1 MLSPLQIL
9 KKYWGFDQFRSL
21 QADVIDSVL
30 EGRDTVALL
39 HTGAGKSVCYQ
50 VPALCLPGKTLVIS
64 PLIAL
69 MQDQVDALNKKGV
82 LAKAIFSGLKHQEVD
97 LILDNFMN
105 GPLKILYVSPERLET
120 VMFIERFKKTKISL
134 IAIDESHCISQWGQD
149 FRPAYYNIKS
159 LREWHPDVP
168 FIAVTATATPK
179 VVVDITEKLEMVNP
193 NVITSTFARDNL
205 SFTVMLSEDKMDKLS
220 DFLSKMKGS
229 GIIYMRSRKKVE
241 QLASYLNKD
250 QNPGEEVA
258 SYYHGGLNM
267 KTRMRVQ
274 NDWIENRMKIIVCTN
289 AFGMGVDKPDVR
301 FVVHCDI
308 PPSIEEYYQ
317 EAGRAGRD
325 GKPSH
330 AVSIINFGDIVKLQ
344 QHHLSSYPSLKFL
357 EQVYNRLCSYLKVG
371 YGSGAGE
378 SFDLSLESFCN
389 QYRYHIGRVFSC
401 LNIMEKEGWLFL
413 NQAMRKPSQIVFT
426 SAKGR
431 ISLSSRNKDIK
442 SKIILHFIRKYEG
455 IFTDFV
461 MIDEGKIANELNIP
475 LTKLITELKVMDKE
489 TILAYHP
496 STDQP
501 RITFLMDRP
510 APNSFAI
517 DEVTYRKRE
526 QNAANKMRAIQEYMT
541 SFDCRQ
547 QTILSYFGEEK
558 EQCGRCDI
566 CLGSKVKIF
575 NEVEKSALLTHL
587 RKVAKNG
594 EIHCDSYIRLWPFN
608 KQNKA
613 FAILQQLHIEREIYF
628 DRDSIIQT
636 NPKATNAI

>member
-1 MLSPLQIL
+1 MPTPLHIL
-9 KKYWGFDQFRSL
+9 KQYWGYDQFRSL
-21 QADVIDSVL
+21 QAEVIKSVL
-30 EGRDTVALL
+30 DGRDTVALL

-69 MQDQVDALNKKGV
+69 MQDQVDSLNKRGIM
-82 LAKAIFSGLKHQEVD
+82 AKAIFSGLKFREID

-120 VMFIERFKKTKISL
+120 IMFIERFKKTNISL
-134 IAIDESHCISQWGQD
+134 IAIDESHCISQWGHD
-149 FRPAYYNIKS
+149 FRPAYYNIKN
-159 LREWHPDVP
+159 LREWHPKVP

-179 VVVDITEKLEMVNP
+179 VVVDITEKLEMVKP
-193 NVITSTFARDNL
+193 NVISSTFARDNL
-205 SFTVMLSEDKMDKLS
+205 SFTVMLSEDKMDKLT
-220 DFLSKMKGS
+220 DFLEKMKGS

-241 QLASYLNKD
+241 QLAAYLNKGLNTED
-250 QNPGEEVA
+250 EIA
-258 SYYHGGLNM
+258 SFYHGGLNM

-274 NDWIENRMKIIVCTN
+274 KDWIENRMRIIVCTN

-344 QHHLSSYPSLKFL
+344 QHHLSSFPSLEFL
-357 EQVYNRLCSYLKVG
+357 EQVYNRLCSYLKIG

-378 SFDLSLESFCN
+378 SFDLSLEDFCSK
-389 QYRYHIGRVFSC
+389 YRYHIGKVFNC

-431 ISLSSRNKDIK
+431 ISLSSRNKDVK
-442 SKIILHFIRKYEG
+442 SQMILHFIRKYEG

-461 MIDEGKIANELNIP
+461 TIDEGKLANELKIP
-475 LTKLITELKVMDKE
+475 LEKFIRELKVMDRE
-489 TILAYHP
+489 TILSYRP
-496 STDQP
+496 STEDP

-517 DEVTYRKRE
+517 DEVTYKKRE
-526 QNAANKMRAIQEYMT
+526 ENAALKMRAIQEYMT
-541 SFDCRQ
+541 SYDCRQ

-558 EQCGRCDI
+558 EPCGRCDI
-566 CLGSKVKIF
+566 CRGSKVKLYTD
-575 NEVEKSALLTHL
+575 VEKTALLRHL
-587 RKVAKNG
+587 RKVANNG
-594 EIHCDSYIRLWPFN
+594 LMHCESYISMWPFN

-613 FAILQQLHIEREIYF
+613 FAILQQLHIENEIHF
-628 DRDSIIQT
+628 DRDNIIQT
-636 NPKATNAI
+636 NPKAANVI

>member
-1 MLSPLQIL
+1 MPSPLEVL
-9 KKYWGFDQFRSL
+9 KHYWGYDQFRSL
-21 QADVIDSVL
+21 QSSVIDSVL
-30 EGRDTVALL
+30 SGSDTIALL
-39 HTGAGKSVCYQ
+39 ATGAGKSVCYQ

-69 MQDQVDALNKKGV
+69 MQDQVDSLKKKGV
-82 LAKAIFSGLKHQEVD
+82 LAKAIYSGLNFREVD

-120 VMFIERFKKTKISL
+120 DMFIERFKKTKISL
-134 IAIDESHCISQWGQD
+134 VAIDESHCISQWGHD
-149 FRPAYYNIKS
+149 FRPAYYNIKD
-159 LREWHPDVP
+159 LREWHPKVP
-168 FIAVTATATPK
+168 FIAVTATATPT
-179 VVVDITEKLEMVNP
+179 VVEDIADKLSLQNP
-193 NVITSTFARDNL
+193 NIITSTFARDNL
-205 SFTVMLSEDKMDKLS
+205 SFSVIMSEDKMEKLS
-220 DFLSKMKGS
+220 GFLSKMKGS

-250 QNPGEEVA
+250 LQPQDHVA
-258 SYYHGGLNM
+258 NFYHGGMHM

-274 NDWIENRMKIIVCTN
+274 KDWIDNKMKIIVCTN

-308 PPSIEEYYQ
+308 PPSLEEYYQ

-325 GKPSH
+325 GNHAH

-344 QHHLSSYPSLKFL
+344 QHHLSSFPPLDYL

-378 SFDLSLESFCN
+378 SFDLSLEDFCSK
-389 QYRYHIGRVFSC
+389 YRYHIGRVFSC

-426 SAKGR
+426 SAKNK
-431 ISLSSRNKDIK
+431 ISLSTRNKDIK
-442 SKIILHFIRKYEG
+442 SQMIIHLIRKYEG

-461 MIDEGKIANELNIP
+461 QIDEGKIANELGISLP
-475 LTKLITELKVMDKE
+475 KLIRELKVLDSE
-489 TILAYHP
+489 TIISYKP
-496 STDQP
+496 SSEKP

-517 DEVTYRKRE
+517 DEPRYKKRE
-526 QNAANKMRAIQEYMT
+526 ENAAIKMRSIQDYMT
-541 SFDCRQ
+541 SYDCRQ

-558 EQCGRCDI
+558 ERCGRCDI
-566 CLGSKVKIF
+566 CTGSKKKAF
-575 NEVEKSALLTHL
+575 TEEEKKGLLSHI
-587 RKVAKNG
+587 RKMANDG
-594 EIHCDSYIRLWPFN
+594 HMHCDSYMRLWPHN
-608 KQNKA
+608 KRKKV
-613 FAILQQLHIEREIYF
+613 FAILQELHIEKEINF
-628 DRDSIIQT
+628 EDDNIIQT
-636 NPKATNAI
+636 NPKLANAK

>member
-1 MLSPLQIL
+1 MLSPLQVL
-9 KKYWGFDQFRSL
+9 KKYWGYDQFRSL
-21 QADVIDSVL
+21 QSDVIDSVMA
-30 EGRDTVALL
+30 GNDTVALL

-69 MQDQVDALNKKGV
+69 MQDQVDALNKKGIN
-82 LAKAIFSGLKHQEVD
+82 AKAVYSGLKYQKLD

-105 GPLKILYVSPERLET
+105 GPLKILYVSPERLQT
-120 VMFIERFKKTKISL
+120 DIFIERFKKTKISL
-134 IAIDESHCISQWGQD
+134 IAVDESHCISQWGHD
-149 FRPAYYNIKS
+149 FRPAYYEIKS
-159 LREWHPDVP
+159 LREWHPEVP
-168 FIAVTATATPK
+168 IIAVTATATPK
-179 VVVDITEKLEMVNP
+179 VVEDITEKLEMGNP
-193 NVITSTFARDNL
+193 QIHTSTFERENL
-205 SFTVMLSEDKMDKLS
+205 SFTVMLSEDKMDKLN
-220 DFLSKMKGS
+220 DFLAKMKGS

-241 QLASYLNKD
+241 QLAAYLNKD
-250 QNPGEEVA
+250 LAGNDIA

-274 NDWIENRMKIIVCTN
+274 REWIENKMKIIVCTN

-308 PPSIEEYYQ
+308 PPSLEEYYQ

-344 QHHLSSYPSLKFL
+344 QYHQSSFPSLQYL
-357 EQVYNRLCSYLKVG
+357 ETVYNRLCSYLKVG

-378 SFDLSLESFCN
+378 SFDLSLEDFCN
-389 QYRYHIGRVFSC
+389 TYRYHIGKVFNC

-426 SAKGR
+426 SDKGR
-431 ISLSSRNKDIK
+431 ISLSSRNKDTK
-442 SKIILHFIRKYEG
+442 SKMILHFIRKYEG

-461 MIDEGKIANELNIP
+461 SIDEGKLANELNIP
-475 LTKLITELKVMDKE
+475 LPKLIQELKVMDKE
-489 TILAYHP
+489 TILAYRP
-496 STDQP
+496 ASEDP

-517 DEVTYRKRE
+517 DEVRYLARE
-526 QNAANKMRAIQEYMT
+526 ANAAEKIKAVQEYMT

-547 QTILSYFGEEK
+547 QTILRYFGEEK
-558 EQCGRCDI
+558 EACGRCDI
-566 CLGSKVKIF
+566 CRGTKMKLYT
-575 NEVEKSALLTHL
+575 EEEKFALLVHL
-587 RKVAKNG
+587 RKIAKDG
-594 EIHCDSYIRLWPFN
+594 LVHCDTYLRLWPYN

-613 FAILQQLHIEREIYF
+613 FAILQQLHIEREIFF
-628 DRDSIIQT
+628 DKDNSIQT
-636 NPKATNAI
+636 DPKSINA